1 MERSGTLMT
10 TITKTTEYTMSKTGK
25 TVLIVAGI
33 VVLELVTVYGLIPYG
48 ITLWRMLTCAC

>member
-1 MERSGTLMT
+1 MT